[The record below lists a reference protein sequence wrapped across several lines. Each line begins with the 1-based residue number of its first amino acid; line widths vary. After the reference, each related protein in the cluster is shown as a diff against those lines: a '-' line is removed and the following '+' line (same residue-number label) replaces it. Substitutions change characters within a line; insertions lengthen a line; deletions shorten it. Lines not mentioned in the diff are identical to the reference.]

1 MDFSGFQGIRPPYFE
16 PDQRTTGIESKIR
29 NMEKNA
35 DSAAAKELK
44 EIDTASRDLESL
56 FVYMLL
62 KEMRKT
68 VPETKFMHG
77 GRGEEIFRDM
87 LDEELSK
94 KISAAPGDGI
104 GIAKVL
110 YEQLSKPT
118 IAKMK
123 AEQAQNQQGVAETE
137 PDKK

>member
-1 MDFSGFQGIRPPYFE
+1 
-16 PDQRTTGIESKIR
+16 
-29 NMEKNA
+29 MEKNA